1 MLLDFP
7 EECGERNKEMSRLGG
22 DGKNQVIEQR
32 TDKRVPLQD
41 YTNGRELL
49 GYMDEKGTQKSMKGK
64 WNLDTKVDKKKKEE
78 IECHRMWNK
87 RVRSTCYL

>member
-22 DGKNQVIEQR
+22 GEKNQAIEQR

-41 YTNGRELL
+41 YTNGRELQ
-49 GYMDEKGTQKSMKGK
+49 GYMDEKGT
-64 WNLDTKVDKKKKEE
+64 
-78 IECHRMWNK
+78 
-87 RVRSTCYL
+87 